1 MACATTKAE
10 RMAERSRWLPIL
22 DHGAMPYLWLVY
34 AAFVP
39 VGLWFGDLPPRVV
52 AVQLVL
58 LAAFLVLYVTGYGR
72 RGRAA
77 LLIAGATALLGAI
90 AAPYPSAITY
100 FIYAATFVAWGVP
113 ARQAY
118 AIIGGY
124 PLAILLVA
132 WRTGLPRWAAA
143 TAIVFS
149 VVVGL
154 ANVFTANEKRA
165 NARLREANDE
175 IERLAKI
182 AERERIGRDLHDV
195 LGHTL
200 SLITLKSELA
210 SRLAE
215 RDPAHAAAEIREVE
229 QIARASLDDLRAALA
244 GYRGAGIDSELAH
257 ARDVLSGAGLAV
269 DCVADDV
276 RLAPAAE
283 GVLALA
289 IRESVTNVLRHARA
303 GAVRLRLVCVENVC
317 RFEIHDDGVGGTAP
331 DGFGLRGMR
340 ERVET
345 VGGTVLRTADRG
357 THVIVTLPLPAGAD
371 R

>member
-1 MACATTKAE
+1 
-10 RMAERSRWLPIL
+10 MAERSRRLPIL
-22 DHGAMPYLWLVY
+22 EYGASPYLWLVY

-39 VGLWFGDLPPRVV
+39 VGLWFSDLPPRVV
-52 AVQLVL
+52 AQQLAVL
-58 LAAFLVLYVTGYGR
+58 AVFLVLYVTGYGR

-77 LLIAGATALLGAI
+77 LLIASAIACLGAI
-90 AAPYPSAITY
+90 AAPHPAAVSY

-132 WRTGLPRWAAA
+132 WRTRLPPWATG

-154 ANVFTANEKRA
+154 ASVFAANEKRA

-215 RDPAHAAAEIREVE
+215 RDPARAAAEIRGVE
-229 QIARASLDDLRAALA
+229 QIARASLDELRAAVA
-244 GYRGAGIDSELAH
+244 GYRGAGIGSELDH
-257 ARDVLSGAGLAV
+257 ARGVLTGAGLAV
-269 DCVADDV
+269 DCEVDDV
-276 RLAPAAE
+276 RLAPANE

-289 IRESVTNVLRHARA
+289 IREAVTNVLRHARA
-303 GAVRLRLVCVENVC
+303 GAVRLRLARVEDQC

-345 VGGTVLRTADRG
+345 VGGTVVRTADRG
-357 THVIVTLPLPAGAD
+357 THVIVTLPLETGAD
-371 R
+371 H